1 MQQSET
7 PQTEREGEREADT
20 DGVPTTLQGPPL
32 RHRSGIYLDC
42 TMNESTMMHAFVC
55 LFLNVEDDAD
65 DVLLL
70 ESECFVFVFFGWSS

>member
-1 MQQSET
+1 MRAYATSET

-42 TMNESTMMHAFVC
+42 TERMSSTVVLNAFSGSFLMMMLMVLNADEC
-55 LFLNVEDDAD
+55 LMLNVDEY
-65 DVLLL
+65 
-70 ESECFVFVFFGWSS
+70 